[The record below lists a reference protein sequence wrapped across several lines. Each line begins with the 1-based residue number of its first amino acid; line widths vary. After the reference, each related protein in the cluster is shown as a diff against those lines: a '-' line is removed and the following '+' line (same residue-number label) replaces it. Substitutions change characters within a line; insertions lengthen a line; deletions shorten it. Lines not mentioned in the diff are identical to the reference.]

1 MRRTT
6 KLLYSY
12 ICILTMNIMGNR
24 VMLGFSINDATVDD
38 ICVIREPHSFHLGLS
53 AFYHVKATSLRWG
66 GGASLASLNC
76 GWFFLSACGDLIIF
90 PDEKV
95 KANLSGES
103 MLKKENPETCQV
115 QSAMQL
121 WLTLLCA

>member
-66 GGASLASLNC
+66 GGGFSGFSKL
-76 GWFFLSACGDLIIF
+76 WMVF
-90 PDEKV
+90 PV
-95 KANLSGES
+95 S
-103 MLKKENPETCQV
+103 MWRFNHF
-115 QSAMQL
+115 S
-121 WLTLLCA
+121 